1 MADTDII
8 MSDELSANLLTIASD
23 LDIINGVVIGS
34 DPDYGMHF
42 AYIEVGDRGQL
53 MVTKINTNFH
63 AIDSEFLYMATEIGK
78 RIKSS
83 QIKEIKKENGRLFY
97 TDDGEVWTP
106 LDGSSWGQI
115 SGTIANQTDLMS
127 LLNDKAPLKEFNA
140 LVTQVDSHDVDIT
153 SLLSDVGILKSDVS
167 TMKTTVSENSTDI
180 SEMKNTLALKISS
193 DTIKAFRQKSG
204 DPNNLEFTL
213 DNSQWIPLLGEQTVI
228 SWGEI
233 VGDIQNQRDLI
244 VLFNDYSTTEEVE
257 AMINTVQTALSS
269 HTTDTN
275 NPHQVT
281 KEQLDLGNVDN
292 TADADKP
299 LSIPQQSVVQ
309 LLINQAISG
318 FVVGSNVSSIW
329 KGNLDSY
336 NELVESSSIDDN
348 TLYIIV

>member
-1 MADTDII
+1 MANNITLNN
-8 MSDELSANLLTIASD
+8 LSANLLTIGED
-23 LDIINGVVIGS
+23 LDIINGVVVGS

-42 AYIEVGDRGQL
+42 AYLEIGDRGQV

-78 RIKSS
+78 RIKSE
-83 QIKEIKKENGRLFY
+83 QIKEIKKENGHLYY
-97 TDDGEVWTP
+97 TEDGSIWTQ
-106 LDGSSWGQI
+106 LDGTTWGQI
-115 SGTIANQTDLMS
+115 TGTIANQTDLMNMFNS
-127 LLNDKAPLKEFNA
+127 KAPLDEFEA
-140 LVTQVDSHDVDIT
+140 LVSQVDVNESNITKLLTDMTTAKQNISTLQTAVNQHNEDI
-153 SLLSDVGILKSDVS
+153 DEI
-167 TMKTTVSENSTDI
+167 N
-180 SEMKNTLALKISS
+180 NTLAVKISS

-204 DPNNLEFTL
+204 DPNNLEFTINGS
-213 DNSQWIPLLGEQTVI
+213 DWVTLLGEQTVVA
-228 SWGEI
+228 WGEI

-257 AMINTVQTALSS
+257 AMINTVQSALSS

-281 KEQLDLGNVDN
+281 KEQVGLGNVDN
-292 TADADKP
+292 TADMNKP
-299 LSIPQQSVVQ
+299 LSTVQQSSVQ

-318 FVVGSNVSSIW
+318 FVVGSNVSSVW

-336 NELVESSSIDDN
+336 NELVESSLIDDN

>member
-8 MSDELSANLLTIASD
+8 MSDELSANLLTIGED

-97 TDDGEVWTP
+97 TEDGEIWTQ

-127 LLNDKAPLKEFNA
+127 LLNDKAPLKEFEA
-140 LVTQVDSHDVDIT
+140 LVTQVDTHDTNIT
-153 SLLSDVGILKSDVS
+153 SLLSDVGILKGNVSSMQSDI
-167 TMKTTVSENSTDI
+167 TENSTDI
-180 SEMKNTLALKISS
+180 SEIKNTLALKISS
-193 DTIKAFRQKSG
+193 DTIKAFRQKDG

-213 DNSQWIPLLGEQTVI
+213 DNSHWIPLLGEQTVVA
-228 SWGEI
+228 WGEI

-257 AMINTVQTALSS
+257 AMINTVQSALSS
-269 HTTDTN
+269 HTADTN

-281 KEQLDLGNVDN
+281 KSQVGLGNVDN

-299 LSIPQQSVVQ
+299 LSTPQQSAVQ
-309 LLINQAISG
+309 TMISEATDS
-318 FVVGSNVSSIW
+318 FVNGVNVSGIW
-329 KGNLDSY
+329 SGTKQQFNALNSEDIQSDC
-336 NELVESSSIDDN
+336 V
-348 TLYIIV
+348 YIIV